1 VNKDTLR
8 QIVNAVAVVLT
19 IAVNG
24 LASTTLLNGKTT
36 GQVSDGIPALFTPAG
51 YVFAIW
57 GVIYLGLIA
66 FAVYQ
71 ALPSQRENP
80 RLRSIGYIFAL
91 SCLANVAWLVFWQ
104 YEILPVTIVLMLVLL
119 GSLIAIYLRLNVNR
133 TQVPA
138 GERWTVHV
146 PFSIYLGWITVATIA
161 NASALLYRLG
171 WSTGGLG
178 ISAAAWTVIV
188 LVAAVAIAAAMS
200 LTRGDLAYLVVLV
213 WAFIGIA
220 VKQTGSPTVVIA
232 SGAAAAAVVVLGAVG
247 LVLRLRPA
255 AQRPRVS

>member
-8 QIVNAVAVVLT
+8 QIVNVVAVVLT
-19 IAVNG
+19 IAVNS

-57 GVIYLGLIA
+57 GVIYLGLLA

-80 RLRSIGYIFAL
+80 RLRGIGYIFAL
-91 SCLANVAWLVFWQ
+91 SCLANMVWLVFWQ

-119 GSLIAIYLRLNVNR
+119 GSLIAIYLRLGTGR
-133 TQVPA
+133 EPA
-138 GERWTVHV
+138 VLAERLAVRL

-161 NASALLYRLG
+161 NAAALLYRLG
-171 WSTGGLG
+171 WTAGGLG
-178 ISAAAWTVIV
+178 ISGEAWTVIM

-200 LTRGDLAYLVVLV
+200 LTRGDVAYLLVLV
-213 WAFIGIA
+213 WAFVGIA
-220 VKQTGSPTVVIA
+220 VKQTGAPTVVIA
-232 SGAAAAAVVVLGAVG
+232 AWAAAAAVAVLVVVGVVLRGRRGV
-247 LVLRLRPA
+247 
-255 AQRPRVS
+255 QRA